1 MRTKNSKR
9 NTLNWQG
16 LLIVVSILAGCSQK
30 SEYCETPQINLD
42 SLFRIG
48 DSVLTDL
55 YIDQA
60 QQKMYHDSLSGEVS
74 SYQIRLS
81 QKNIQEQ
88 QNRIIYKDTII
99 YRKKTKTFYDTI
111 RKNVYLTDTIRDTIY
126 LTKRELKKRK

>member
-60 QQKMYHDSLSGEVS
+60 KQKMYNDSLNGEVS
-74 SYQIRLS
+74 SYQQQLTAKQI
-81 QKNIQEQ
+81 KEQ
-88 QNRIIYKDTII
+88 QDRVVYKDTIV
-99 YRKKTKTFYDTI
+99 YRKRVKTITDTI
-111 RKNVYLTDTIRDTIY
+111 YKKVYLTDTIRDTIY
-126 LTKRELKKRK
+126 LTKRELKKRR